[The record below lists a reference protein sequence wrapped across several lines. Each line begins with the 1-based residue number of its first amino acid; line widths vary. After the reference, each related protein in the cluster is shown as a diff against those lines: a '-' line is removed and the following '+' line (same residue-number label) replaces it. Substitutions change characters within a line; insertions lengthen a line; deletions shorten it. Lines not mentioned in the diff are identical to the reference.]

1 MQCGKEGIRVVGFP
15 VFHRGLHFQALRSVG
30 DFGLHGVDQQLSGL
44 DLPHTQET
52 IQSRCG
58 VRRELHGQAVHAI
71 LLVTQIAREQ
81 ILATGLELQRR
92 IGEFAFE
99 RCLIDVAVLELA
111 HGQLG
116 DLRATIGQSLPP
128 TARSEAQFQVAGVH
142 MSEGAVGSRGH
153 IEQNILRDELTG
165 GRDEAQIA
173 QFAPRSQV
181 LEVVCTL
188 DRATEVPRQGQGVGD
203 HTERTQV
210 DAIQLHVELRG
221 ISPIEQGGDA
231 SFAVDQRVAGL
242 KVDHG
247 VPAPQRCAESDATQ
261 RIAVVVAFANVGG
274 GAQIGARR
282 IGIEAATFDAQP
294 TGQRSDGLS
303 FDKLRQIKPL
313 QIDLC
318 GIVLALQIDGCS
330 AVHIAPAFLQ
340 GKMRTIVGACEI
352 QCAHQPQGIGQSD
365 GARRAPGQKGTHPP
379 RGLRCRHI
387 VQVPRAPTG

>member
-1 MQCGKEGIRVVGFP
+1 M
-15 VFHRGLHFQALRSVG
+15 
-30 DFGLHGVDQQLSGL
+30 
-44 DLPHTQET
+44 
-52 IQSRCG
+52 
-58 VRRELHGQAVHAI
+58 
-71 LLVTQIAREQ
+71 LVTQIAREQ

-92 IGEFAFE
+92 VGEFAFE

-116 DLRATIGQSLPP
+116 DLHATIGQSLPP

-142 MSEGAVGSRGH
+142 MSEGAVGARGH
-153 IEQNILRDELTG
+153 IEQNILRYELTG
-165 GRDEAQIA
+165 GRDKTQIA

-181 LEVVCTL
+181 LEVVCAL
-188 DRATEVPRQGQGVGD
+188 DRAAEVPRQGQGVGD

-210 DAIQLHVELRG
+210 DAIQLHVELCG

-247 VPAPQRCAESDATQ
+247 VSAPQRCAESDATQ

-294 TGQRSDGLS
+294 TGQRADGLS
-303 FDKLRQIKPL
+303 LDELRQLKPL

-318 GIVLALQIDGCS
+318 GIVLALQIDGRTS
-330 AVHIAPAFLQ
+330 VHIAPPFLQ
-340 GKMRTIVGACEI
+340 GEMRTIVGACEI
-352 QCAHQPQGIGQSD
+352 QRAHQPQGIGQSD

-379 RGLRCRHI
+379 RGLRCRYI
-387 VQVPRAPTG
+387 VQVARAPTS